1 MLACLVRKRMKFSGN
16 LVQTWKLGGVGA
28 SARGRRRMSSGAEA
42 VVAKER
48 ADCVVIGAGVL
59 GLAVARELSRR
70 GREVLV
76 LDAAASF
83 GAATSS
89 RNSEVVH
96 AGIYY
101 PPNSL
106 KAKFCVRGRELLY
119 RYCSEHGIP
128 HRKMGKLIVATG
140 ASEIP
145 KLDLLMHLGTQNGVA
160 GLRMLEGFEA
170 MRMEPRLRCV
180 KALLSPE
187 SGILDTHSL
196 MLSLVGEAETG
207 KTTFSYNTTVLGG
220 RVEGNQIHL
229 HVAETRSLESWNGGE
244 SLSQMQ
250 QLELIPNLVVN
261 SAGLAAQALT
271 KRFHGINHR
280 VIPPSHYARGCYF
293 MLSGSRG
300 PPFDHLVYPIPEE
313 GGLGVHFTVDLTGQ
327 VKFGPDVEWIDG
339 VDDISSF
346 LNRFDYVV
354 NPKRAEKF
362 YPEIRKYYPELKDES
377 LEPGYSGIRPKLS
390 GPKQPPADFV
400 IQGGESHGVH
410 GLVNLFGI
418 ESPGFTS
425 SLAIAEHIATRFL
438 K

>member
-1 MLACLVRKRMKFSGN
+1 
-16 LVQTWKLGGVGA
+16 
-28 SARGRRRMSSGAEA
+28 
-42 VVAKER
+42 
-48 ADCVVIGAGVL
+48 
-59 GLAVARELSRR
+59 
-70 GREVLV
+70 
-76 LDAAASF
+76 
-83 GAATSS
+83 
-89 RNSEVVH
+89 
-96 AGIYY
+96 
-101 PPNSL
+101 
-106 KAKFCVRGRELLY
+106 
-119 RYCSEHGIP
+119 
-128 HRKMGKLIVATG
+128 
-140 ASEIP
+140 
-145 KLDLLMHLGTQNGVA
+145 
-160 GLRMLEGFEA
+160 
-170 MRMEPRLRCV
+170 
-180 KALLSPE
+180 
-187 SGILDTHSL
+187 
-196 MLSLVGEAETG
+196 
-207 KTTFSYNTTVLGG
+207 
-220 RVEGNQIHL
+220 
-229 HVAETRSLESWNGGE
+229 
-244 SLSQMQ
+244 MQ